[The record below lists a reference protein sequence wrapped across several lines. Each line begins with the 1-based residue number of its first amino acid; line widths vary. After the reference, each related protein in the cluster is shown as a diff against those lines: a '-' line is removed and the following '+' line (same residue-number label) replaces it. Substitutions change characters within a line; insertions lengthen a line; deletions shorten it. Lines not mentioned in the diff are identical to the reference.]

1 MPTTRSNKEL
11 EEEIERL
18 NRRYASLKKELYLY
32 KNKYQLSS
40 NYDIVKKE
48 NAELTSILSS
58 LRQNTERI
66 EKLKAR
72 PCGYQLGSS

>member
-18 NRRYASLKKELYLY
+18 KKELDLY
-32 KNKYQLSS
+32 KNKYQLSR
-40 NYDIVKKE
+40 NYDSVKKE

-66 EKLKAR
+66 KKL
-72 PCGYQLGSS
+72 SSS